1 MGCRYI
7 PLQKFSHIF
16 SLGVAPS
23 IDRPLGLQQYGAN
36 YKDPVQSGRIPAVKG
51 TRWSIIG
58 LGLKDTRWNR
68 FGPGLKFIRLISLT
82 KEYVMGSY

>member
-1 MGCRYI
+1 MCCRYI
-7 PLQKFSHIF
+7 PLQKISHIF

-51 TRWSIIG
+51 TRW
-58 LGLKDTRWNR
+58 NR